1 MIATDYAKALY
12 ELGDRANIQTLREV
26 LARRGHDKL
35 LPQIYAE
42 YEKLVVGA
50 KRLEMHKA
58 VTPEKERTR
67 ILVDLYK
74 KLVTSQ

>member
-1 MIATDYAKALY
+1 MIAADYAKALY
-12 ELGDRANIQTLREV
+12 QLGDRANIKDLRDM
-26 LARRGHDKL
+26 LKRRGHEKL

-42 YEKLVVGA
+42 YEKLQTAA

-74 KLVTSQ
+74 KLINAH

>member
-12 ELGDRANIQTLREV
+12 QLGEEADIKTLRDI
-26 LARRGHDKL
+26 LKRRGHEKL

-42 YEKLVVGA
+42 YEKLVTA
-50 KRLEMHKA
+50 QKRLDMHKA

-67 ILVDLYK
+67 VLVDLYK
-74 KLVTSQ
+74 KLISA

>member
-1 MIATDYAKALY
+1 MIAADYAKALY
-12 ELGDRANIQTLREV
+12 QLGDKANMKDLREM
-26 LARRGHDKL
+26 LARRGHEKL

-42 YEKLVVGA
+42 YEKLVVAA

-58 VTPEKERTR
+58 VTPEKEQTR

-74 KLVTSQ
+74 KLINA

>member
-1 MIATDYAKALY
+1 MIAADYAKALY
-12 ELGDRANIQTLREV
+12 QLGEKADMKNLRTM

-42 YEKLVVGA
+42 YEKLSVAA

-58 VTPEKERTR
+58 ITPEKERTR

-74 KLVTSQ
+74 KLINAH

>member
-1 MIATDYAKALY
+1 MIAADYAKALY
-12 ELGDRANIQTLREV
+12 ELGERANIKTLRDM

-42 YEKLVVGA
+42 YEKLVLA
-50 KRLEMHKA
+50 HKRLEMHKA

-74 KLVTSQ
+74 KLINA

>member
-1 MIATDYAKALY
+1 MIAADYAKALY

-26 LARRGHDKL
+26 LARRGHGKL

-42 YEKLVVGA
+42 YEKLVVA
-50 KRLEMHKA
+50 RKRLEMHKA
-58 VTPEKERTR
+58 ATPEKERTR

-74 KLVTSQ
+74 RLINA